1 MFWVV
6 EIQQWKDGTWHSTT
20 FQYEDRNHAEAK
32 FHAILSEASVAEIP
46 VNGAVLF
53 DDKGI
58 YYRREVYDRRTEQ

>member
-6 EIQQWKDGTWHSTT
+6 EIQKWADGTWHNKV

-32 FHAILSEASVAEIP
+32 FHAILSEAAVAEIP

-58 YYRREVYDRRTEQ
+58 YYQRQVYER

>member
-6 EIQQWKDGTWHSTT
+6 EIQKWADGTWHDTT
-20 FQYEDRNHAEAK
+20 FRYEDLPHAEAK
-32 FHAILSEASVAEIP
+32 FHAILSEAAVAEIP

-58 YYRREVYDRRTEQ
+58 YFDRKVYER

>member
-6 EIQQWKDGTWHSTT
+6 EIQQWENGTWHNNVW
-20 FQYEDRNHAEAK
+20 QYEDRNHAEAK
-32 FHAILSEASVAEIP
+32 FHAVLSEAAVATIP

-58 YYRREVYDRRTEQ
+58 YFKREVYNNTVEA

>member
-6 EIQQWKDGTWHSTT
+6 EIQQWADGTWHNTT
-20 FQYEDRNHAEAK
+20 FQYADRYHAEAK
-32 FHAILSEASVAEIP
+32 FHAILSEAAIAEIP

-58 YYRREVYDRRTEQ
+58 FYTRQVYERNEE